1 MAKKKIDIKKSLV
14 SEMELITPILAEQ
27 YLETNQNNRK
37 VNKRLVAEY
46 AKQIRDGEW
55 LQNGESIKFSED
67 GVLLDGQH
75 RLQAIILS
83 ETPCEVLV
91 IRGLS
96 KESSKTI
103 DTGKRRNRSDVL
115 YMAGFQN
122 VTALAG
128 ALRIVGIF
136 EETRN
141 RNIYPGIFQGRR
153 MTNTRI
159 LELANTK
166 KGMQVAVDSLYG
178 EYSYVNRILGPS
190 AGAALFYVLSKKD
203 KELAA
208 EFFSALATGIN
219 LGQDSVMRSCREKL
233 IKNLTDA
240 RKLAPGDRMVLVIRT
255 WNFLRQ
261 GIRDKKLIVLPNSPV
276 PEIL

>member
-1 MAKKKIDIKKSLV
+1 MAKKKIDIKKTLI
-14 SEMELITPILAEQ
+14 SEIELITPLIAEQ

-37 VNKRLVAEY
+37 LNKKMVAEY
-46 AKQIRDGEW
+46 AQQIKSGEW
-55 LQNGESIKFSED
+55 LQNGESIKFSEE
-67 GVLLDGQH
+67 GKLLDGQH

-91 IRGLS
+91 IRGLK
-96 KESSKTI
+96 KESFKTI
-103 DTGKRRNRSDVL
+103 DTGKRRSRSDVL
-115 YMAGFQN
+115 YMAGYQN
-122 VTALAG
+122 VNTLAG
-128 ALRIVGIF
+128 ALRLVGIF

-141 RNIYPGIFQGRR
+141 RNIYPGIFKGRR

-159 LELANTK
+159 LELASTK
-166 KGMQVAVDSLYG
+166 KGMQTAVDALYG
-178 EYSYVNRILGPS
+178 EYNYVNRLLGPS

-219 LGQDSVMRSCREKL
+219 LSEDSVMRSCREKL

-240 RKLAPGDRMVLVIRT
+240 RKFDLGDRIVLTIRT

>member
-1 MAKKKIDIKKSLV
+1 MAKKKIDIKKTLI
-14 SEMELITPILAEQ
+14 SEVELITPLLAEQ
-27 YLETNQNNRK
+27 YFETNQNNRK
-37 VNKRLVAEY
+37 LNKRLVAEY
-46 AKQIRDGEW
+46 AQQIKSGEW
-55 LQNGESIKFSED
+55 LQNGESIKFSEE
-67 GVLLDGQH
+67 GKLLDGQH

-91 IRGLS
+91 IRGL
-96 KESSKTI
+96 KPESFKTI

-115 YMAGFQN
+115 YMAGYQN
-122 VTALAG
+122 VNALAG

-141 RNIYPGIFQGRR
+141 RNIYPGIFKGRR

-159 LELANTK
+159 LELASTK
-166 KGMQVAVDSLYG
+166 KGMQTAVDSLYG
-178 EYSYVNRILGPS
+178 EYSYVNRLLGPS
-190 AGAALFYVLSKKD
+190 ASAALFYVLSKKD
-203 KELAA
+203 KKLAK

-219 LGQDSVMRSCREKL
+219 LSEDSVMRSCRERL

-240 RKLAPGDRMVLVIRT
+240 RKFDLGDRIVLVIRT

-261 GIRDKKLIVLPNSPV
+261 GIRDKKLIALPNSPV